1 MEFDN
6 SFDVPLAPDQAWNVL
21 MDIPRIARCM
31 PGAELTEV
39 IDAQNYR
46 GKISVRLGPVSLAF
60 AGRVQIDDLDEANHS
75 ANVKAQGNDAKGRG
89 SANATARFHIE
100 PTGEGS
106 RVMIHTNL
114 TLAGAVAQYGRGVGI
129 IQGTA
134 AQIVGQFAANLR
146 RQLAQEP
153 PAQPAAAPAA
163 ALGAASSVAEQAD
176 PGAAPTAAAAPAAA
190 PARPISGLT
199 LIARVIWQQ
208 IRTLFGGRPS

>member
-6 SFDVPLAPDQAWNVL
+6 SFEVPLAPDQAWNVL

-39 IDAQNYR
+39 VDAQNYR

-60 AGRVQIDDLDEANHS
+60 AGRVQIDGLDEANHS
-75 ANVKAQGNDAKGRG
+75 AHVKAQGNDAKGRG

-106 RVMIHTNL
+106 RVMIHTDL
-114 TLAGAVAQYGRGVGI
+114 MLAGAVAQYGRGVGI

-146 RQLAQEP
+146 KELAQEP
-153 PAQPAAAPAA
+153 PPQPAAAPAA
-163 ALGAASSVAEQAD
+163 ALGAAASVAEQAD
-176 PGAAPTAAAAPAAA
+176 PAAAPAAAAAPEAA
-190 PARPISGLT
+190 PARPISGLA

-208 IRTLFGGRPS
+208 IRALFGGRPS

>member
-39 IDAQNYR
+39 VDAQNYR

-60 AGRVQIDDLDEANHS
+60 AGRVKIDDLDEVNHS
-75 ANVKAQGNDAKGRG
+75 AQVKAQGNDAKGRG
-89 SANATARFHIE
+89 SANATASFHIE
-100 PTGEGS
+100 PIGEGS
-106 RVMIHTNL
+106 RVMIHTDL
-114 TLAGAVAQYGRGVGI
+114 MLSGSVAQYGRGVGI

-146 RQLAQEP
+146 KQLAEQPPLP
-153 PAQPAAAPAA
+153 PAAAAATALGAAASVGEKAEPAAAP
-163 ALGAASSVAEQAD
+163 
-176 PGAAPTAAAAPAAA
+176 TAPAAPPDQ
-190 PARPISGLT
+190 PARPISGLS
-199 LIARVIWQQ
+199 LIARIIWQQ
-208 IRTLFGGRPS
+208 IRALFGGRPS